1 MGSGAAA
8 LGAAGFGSGVGFDS
22 ATFGSAGLAVGAG
35 VLDFASVFGSVR
47 AGGSVRVGGDASGGA
62 TGDVVTGGAGIIVV
76 ESFFSAADL
85 SPSGLSLGDRSDV
98 DGGIDVDGALGDFVE
113 AVVRGAGGGF
123 IQSSRYGT
131 ATAPTTPSTITTRTT
146 RNHVAAKM
154 DRGGTSSYSS

>member
-1 MGSGAAA
+1 
-8 LGAAGFGSGVGFDS
+8 LGAAGFGSGIGFDS

-47 AGGSVRVGGDASGGA
+47 AGGDASGGA

-146 RNHVAAKM
+146 RNHVAAKI